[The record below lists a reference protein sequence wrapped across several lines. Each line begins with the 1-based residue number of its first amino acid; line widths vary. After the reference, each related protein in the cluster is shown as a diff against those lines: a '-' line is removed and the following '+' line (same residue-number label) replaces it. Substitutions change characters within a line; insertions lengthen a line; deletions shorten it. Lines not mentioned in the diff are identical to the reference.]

1 MSSHLSL
8 NSRISA
14 CFLSL
19 VVYTDEKGSKDLLFK
34 TVKITDISKRIFKD

>member
-1 MSSHLSL
+1 MSSCLSL

-19 VVYTDEKGSKDLLFK
+19 VVYTDEKDSEDLLFEI
-34 TVKITDISKRIFKD
+34 VKVADVSKRIFKD